1 MKPEYGKQ
9 LARIHK
15 KLSSN
20 DTSSTEMSHKMLKN
34 LIKHKKKTP
43 RNNNGQVQKPGIT
56 YIQTERRKGITRRMN
71 RGSKIIG

>member
-1 MKPEYGKQ
+1 MKPEYGIQ

-34 LIKHKKKTP
+34 LIKHKKNP
-43 RNNNGQVQKPGIT
+43 RNNNGPVQKPGIT
-56 YIQTERRKGITRRMN
+56 YIQTERRKGITRRMK